1 MTRTQFRPALFL
13 FTGLLWM
20 LLASAVGL
28 VLFLALVRGV
38 PSAPAMALI
47 HAHGAMA
54 GGVAQIVLGALAV
67 FLPSFLMMGENR
79 SHSHPVL
86 FTAINAGAIGMA
98 AGFGF
103 GQNLLVGAAG
113 MLVIFAFLS
122 LCRDAF
128 GRTRWILT
136 VSPLDWWLYGLAGL
150 GLLTGLL
157 VGEAMALR
165 MGPQTMIGYLRLA
178 HIHFILQGFLTL
190 AIVGAMHTVFPTI
203 VRTALYSAAL
213 ARFTYLFLPLG
224 TLVLMGGFLS
234 SGLWIEIAGG
244 LAMLIAATLY
254 GSNIVRTWISAG
266 KPRNTALDHLLMATF
281 FLVVTMGG
289 GLLVATNAL
298 WDPPRIPF
306 GRLHLVAYTH
316 LAFLGFILQT
326 ILGALTHYLPSML
339 ADERT
344 TSHKKR
350 ERYLAEL
357 TDIVERWRA
366 VQVSAFNLG
375 TIGLSLV
382 AALVWQVSLTSL
394 PVQTAAWLS
403 AGLLFLSLGLFGMKM
418 VLLVISQPTQES
430 D

>member
-224 TLVLMGGFLS
+224 TLVLMG
-234 SGLWIEIAGG
+234 
-244 LAMLIAATLY
+244 
-254 GSNIVRTWISAG
+254 
-266 KPRNTALDHLLMATF
+266 
-281 FLVVTMGG
+281 
-289 GLLVATNAL
+289 
-298 WDPPRIPF
+298 
-306 GRLHLVAYTH
+306 
-316 LAFLGFILQT
+316 
-326 ILGALTHYLPSML
+326 
-339 ADERT
+339 
-344 TSHKKR
+344 
-350 ERYLAEL
+350 
-357 TDIVERWRA
+357 
-366 VQVSAFNLG
+366 
-375 TIGLSLV
+375 
-382 AALVWQVSLTSL
+382 
-394 PVQTAAWLS
+394 
-403 AGLLFLSLGLFGMKM
+403 
-418 VLLVISQPTQES
+418 
-430 D
+430 